1 MPRSDEHAR
10 RRPTVDR
17 VDELAGSLGF
27 SLSDRERTEYHRL
40 VDDAIGGLED
50 LDHAPRFDPELRPE
64 TLDGRE
70 RGYRPGPDEDPFN
83 AWITKC
89 TVQGAAD
96 GPLSDVTVGVKDS
109 IALAGYEMTA
119 GSTVLEGFVPQIDA
133 TVVSRVLER
142 GATVVGKL
150 NMESFAWS
158 GRGDVSDFGQ
168 VTNPHD
174 EDHLPGGS
182 SSGAGVAPATGDC
195 DVALGT
201 DQAGSVR
208 IPSSWCGI
216 VGLKP
221 THGLVPYTGALPL
234 EPTVDHIGPMAP
246 TVDLVARG
254 LEAIAGIDRVDGIGL
269 DQRQPVDLETEP
281 YTDAVGSSIENLSI
295 GVLEEGFGWEASD
308 PVVDETVRTAVDR
321 FEELGVTSESVSV
334 PVHRQGVSAWAAIAT
349 QGGARMLEEGGV
361 GTAHEGW
368 SWTRLARELDTRLE
382 SRADDLP
389 PTVKRSRLAA
399 SFLAAEYGV
408 EPYSSA
414 RNVAMAARTAY
425 DDALSS
431 YDALALPTTI
441 VRPFKKPEA
450 FDRVEWLS
458 REVLTIFNT
467 CPFNITGHPALSIPC
482 GKPDGLPV
490 GLMLVGSHFDERT
503 LLALG
508 SHLET
513 VVDWD
518 PSP

>member
-17 VDELAGSLGF
+17 VDELASSLGF
-27 SLSDRERTEYHRL
+27 SLSERECVEYHQL
-40 VDDAIGGLED
+40 TDEAVGGLED
-50 LDHAPRFDPELRPE
+50 LDHAPRFDPDLHPE
-64 TLDGRE
+64 TLDGRK
-70 RGYRPGPDEDPFN
+70 RGYRPDPDDDPLN
-83 AWITKC
+83 AWITRC
-89 TVQGAAD
+89 TVEGEPD

-109 IALAGYEMTA
+109 IAVAGYEMTA

-133 TVVSRVLER
+133 TVVSRLLES
-142 GATVVGKL
+142 GGTIVGKL

-158 GRGDVSDFGQ
+158 GRGDVSDFGT

-174 EDHLPGGS
+174 EERLPGGS
-182 SSGAGVAPATGDC
+182 SSGSGVAPATGDC

-216 VGLKP
+216 VGMKP
-221 THGLVPYTGALPL
+221 THGLVPCTGALPL
-234 EPTVDHIGPMAP
+234 EPTIDHIGPMAP
-246 TVDLVARG
+246 TVDLVARS
-254 LEAIAGIDRVDGIGL
+254 LEAIAGIDRVDGIQL
-269 DQRQPVDLETEP
+269 DQRQPADLEPES
-281 YTDAVGSSIENLSI
+281 YTAAVGSSVEDLSI

-308 PVVDETVRTAVDR
+308 PVVDETVRAAVSQ
-321 FEELGVTSESVSV
+321 FEELGVTAESVSV
-334 PVHRQGVSAWAAIAT
+334 PVHRQGMSAWAAIAS

-361 GTAHEGW
+361 GTTHQGW

-389 PTVKRSRLAA
+389 PTVKRSWIAA
-399 SFLAAEYGV
+399 AFLDAEYGA

-425 DDALSS
+425 DDVLSS
-431 YDALALPTTI
+431 YDALVLPTTI
-441 VRPFKKPEA
+441 VRPFEKPEA

-458 REVLTIFNT
+458 KEVLTILNT
-467 CPFNITGHPALSIPC
+467 CPFNVTGHPALSIPC

-508 SHLET
+508 SKFEAT
-513 VVDWD
+513 VEWE
-518 PSP
+518 SQG